1 MPQMAVAMA
10 RADLGSHHAMA
21 GVGPPI
27 AHGQCI
33 AVG

>member
-1 MPQMAVAMA
+1 MPQMAVAMD

-21 GVGPPI
+21 GVGPPV
-27 AHGQCI
+27 ANGQCI